1 MPKRPHFVPINRR
14 ALLARMARAL
24 KKQAREL
31 RSVRHKGQTSF
42 VLIDARKEAIVEI
55 DVDLEKLARE
65 LGVLKSWEKLA
76 KVS

>member
-24 KKQAREL
+24 KKQGREL

-42 VLIDARKEAIVEI
+42 VLIDARKE
-55 DVDLEKLARE
+55 LLWR
-65 LGVLKSWEKLA
+65 LMSTSKSSR
-76 KVS
+76 VSLVC